1 MFCLIQYF
9 INIIKE
15 DEGCCREEVCLTPG
29 KVCFNITE
37 HSHITLTVVGL
48 AVKGHFMFVKAQF
61 QSDLVTFSI
70 ETQKY
75 VKISIQIECQKFL
88 NVVTRN

>member
-48 AVKGHFMFVKAQF
+48 MLLKA
-61 QSDLVTFSI
+61 
-70 ETQKY
+70 
-75 VKISIQIECQKFL
+75 ISCLSKHSSKVIWLLSALKHK
-88 NVVTRN
+88 NM